1 MVALAICAFI
11 SYAAVSLLNRSRVAA
26 APHVHGRV
34 IRDASNVISGQINPA
49 AIPDDPAFSVLLI
62 LLSRQDSGQDVAR
75 ARAYIQYLIGLDH
88 GECLDPA
95 TEPQLPAELLDA
107 RARVKASCPPDTRW
121 VTDSARLL
129 SVARDFGEANS
140 RFVEERRSAAQ
151 GGRVPADVLVGIQ
164 QRQRALL
171 RATLA
176 SFDARLGAR
185 AAARVRDYVR
195 YEMKKRMKLIH

>member
-1 MVALAICAFI
+1 
-11 SYAAVSLLNRSRVAA
+11 
-26 APHVHGRV
+26 
-34 IRDASNVISGQINPA
+34 VISGQINPA
-49 AIPDDPAFSVLLI
+49 AIPDDPAFSVLLN

-151 GGRVPADVLVGIQ
+151 GGAFRRMSLWEYNSGSGRSCV
-164 QRQRALL
+164 RLL
-171 RATLA
+171 PRSMLA
-176 SFDARLGAR
+176 WAR
-185 AAARVRDYVR
+185 AQPRG
-195 YEMKKRMKLIH
+195 